1 LKERVNFAP
10 ANLTYKVYIIDE
22 VHMLTKEAFNALL
35 KTLEEPPSHIIFILA
50 TTEIEKVPITIL
62 SRSQRFDFKLASQDE
77 ISQKVKLILEGESR
91 TMADEAISLLVEL
104 GRGSFRDTETI
115 LEKILNTLENPK
127 KEIGLENIEEVLGI
141 ASYSQIEEL
150 AEAISNKSQV
160 KVFGIVKSI
169 EESGINPKY
178 VINQLLENFRK
189 RLLRRV
195 IEKSGD
201 LSASELAFI
210 VSAFVEA
217 FSQIRFSPIEILP
230 LEVALVNIFDKIGT
244 STDIISVSKPEK
256 EISSPKEFK
265 QKIKSTKEVLPEREE
280 SEEQKNSDKKSEISV
295 FELKS
300 KWEDLLNEI
309 KPYNH
314 HLVAF
319 LSKAEPLS
327 VENNSIQIKVAY
339 KFHKDRIENQKSK
352 DAINKVT
359 GIVYGKEYSF
369 ECILDENM
377 KSTEMKDGFSED
389 TNEELVEEIF
399 KE

>member
-1 LKERVNFAP
+1 
-10 ANLTYKVYIIDE
+10 
-22 VHMLTKEAFNALL
+22 
-35 KTLEEPPSHIIFILA
+35 
-50 TTEIEKVPITIL
+50 ITIL